1 MKKISVLFIT
11 VLIFFSCEK
20 ILFEPDLGS
29 RDPLENFD
37 YLWSEVDKKYSYFE
51 LKNINWDSIRN
62 VYRPQISANS
72 TDAELFEV
80 LANMLNELRDDHT
93 NLVSPFNISRYNLA
107 LQSPANFRQR
117 SIEEHYLPNIWLT
130 GPFIHDFL
138 ESNTIGYVRYES
150 FMSDFSDEQWDFV
163 INRYKNTKGL
173 IIDVRQNGGGSAFNI
188 PKILG
193 RFTESKTLVGYTI
206 TRNGPGRNDFSNR
219 EPFYITPY
227 SGNKY
232 LKPVVVLIDRGS
244 YSATTFFA
252 LATKA
257 MPNITLIGDTTG
269 GGGGIPN
276 GGQLPNG
283 WTYRFSISQILDLN
297 GNNYAE
303 KGVPPDIQASFNWS
317 DLTKDEILERAILEL
332 Q

>member
-11 VLIFFSCEK
+11 VLIFSSCEK

-29 RDPLENFD
+29 RDPLDNFD

-62 VYRPQISANS
+62 VYRPQISASS
-72 TDAELFEV
+72 TEEELFEV

-93 NLVSPFNISRYNLA
+93 NLVSPFNFSRYNIA

-117 SIEEHYLPNIWLT
+117 TIEEHYMPNSWLT

-138 ESNTIGYVRYES
+138 DSNTIGYIRYES
-150 FMSDFSDEQWDFV
+150 FMSNFSDEQLDFV
-163 INRYKNTKGL
+163 INRYKNTNGL

-188 PKILG
+188 PKLLG
-193 RFTESKTLVGYTI
+193 RFTESKSLIGYTV

-283 WTYRFSISQILDLN
+283 WTYRFSVSQLLDLN